1 LQDIKENAAATIKG
15 KIFCR
20 KCNPLNELAAP
31 AKGSAA
37 APAAGGVGLRAAA
50 VAILVLVAAGVGW
63 LIFEQRLSGEPSSGR
78 GDARVGD
85 ALQAR
90 VDELARAIDTMRA
103 DLGSLAGSAGST
115 GSSDRITAIEQEL
128 AARKTEI
135 ARAQND
141 IANLGKTLL
150 GAGDVREQLDGI
162 VLRQDEL
169 LEKVGVLTA
178 SNVELKGR
186 VEAVEGRP
194 PVLLAPNDAAA
205 APDPAA
211 GAPEPD
217 AALLAILERLSSKD
231 ATERWEAVDQ
241 IRKRRDKALVPYV
254 LPLLDDRDTFVR
266 AQAVYTLGELRATEA
281 VPKLVKLLRD
291 DELMIREE
299 SLTSLVVITG
309 QNYRFDVDGSRDVRE
324 KGIKRWEQWLGEN
337 KDKL

>member
-1 LQDIKENAAATIKG
+1 MRTAAVVILTLVLAG
-15 KIFCR
+15 VGYLIFER
-20 KCNPLNELAAP
+20 RLAGQAP
-31 AKGSAA
+31 AS
-37 APAAGGVGLRAAA
+37 GGDGRVVAVNERVDDLAAA
-50 VAILVLVAAGVGW
+50 VEGL
-63 LIFEQRLSGEPSSGR
+63 RR
-78 GDARVGD
+78 
-85 ALQAR
+85 
-90 VDELARAIDTMRA
+90 

-115 GSSDRITAIEQEL
+115 DRITAIEQEL

-135 ARAQND
+135 ARAQSD
-141 IANLGKTLL
+141 LADLEKTLL
-150 GAGDVREQLDGI
+150 GAGDVRERLDGI
-162 VLRQDEL
+162 VLRQDEMI
-169 LEKVGVLTA
+169 EKIGSLAAATA
-178 SNVELKGR
+178 ELRGR
-186 VEAVEGRP
+186 VETVEGRP
-194 PVLLAPNDAAA
+194 PVLLAPADAPGDTGAEPAAA
-205 APDPAA
+205 
-211 GAPEPD
+211 EPD
-217 AALLAILERLSSKD
+217 AELLAVLERLSSKD